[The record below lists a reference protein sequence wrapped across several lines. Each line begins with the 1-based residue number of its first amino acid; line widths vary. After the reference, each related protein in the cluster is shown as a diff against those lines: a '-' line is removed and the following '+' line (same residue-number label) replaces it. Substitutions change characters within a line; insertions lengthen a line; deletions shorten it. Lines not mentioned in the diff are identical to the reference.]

1 MKNVLILGGGYG
13 SLSFI
18 KQLKAKD
25 FQDFSF
31 TLITKESSHYT
42 SVLLHE
48 VVSNAKNITLEY
60 TEILPKDIHCIQD
73 TIVEIQDKQ
82 VIGTN
87 ATYAYDILVV
97 GLGFS
102 SDDFNIPGVKE
113 FAHSMQNY
121 NNSLEI
127 HKILM
132 QKTSDKACEVIV
144 CGGGFS
150 GIELL
155 GNLAQD
161 FTNIKL
167 TCVEAMPMILP
178 MFNQELAL
186 HAKAYLENKGVTF
199 LLNSKILECKS
210 DSVLIEK
217 DGQQESIS
225 ADLILWTA
233 GVKGNE
239 VIASSS
245 FFKSQRSKV
254 EVDTFLHPMGQEK
267 EMSNIYI
274 LGDCAAF
281 KDISTGRFYP
291 PTAQLANQQGIY
303 LAKNFNITNPAPFSY
318 VPKATICSLGD
329 TYAIGLI
336 GKMQIKGLIASYIKK
351 LVEFKWI
358 FSLKGFKAF

>member
-199 LLNSKILECKS
+199 LLNSK
-210 DSVLIEK
+210 V
-217 DGQQESIS
+217 
-225 ADLILWTA
+225 
-233 GVKGNE
+233 
-239 VIASSS
+239 
-245 FFKSQRSKV
+245 
-254 EVDTFLHPMGQEK
+254 
-267 EMSNIYI
+267 
-274 LGDCAAF
+274 
-281 KDISTGRFYP
+281 
-291 PTAQLANQQGIY
+291 
-303 LAKNFNITNPAPFSY
+303 
-318 VPKATICSLGD
+318 
-329 TYAIGLI
+329 
-336 GKMQIKGLIASYIKK
+336 
-351 LVEFKWI
+351 
-358 FSLKGFKAF
+358 